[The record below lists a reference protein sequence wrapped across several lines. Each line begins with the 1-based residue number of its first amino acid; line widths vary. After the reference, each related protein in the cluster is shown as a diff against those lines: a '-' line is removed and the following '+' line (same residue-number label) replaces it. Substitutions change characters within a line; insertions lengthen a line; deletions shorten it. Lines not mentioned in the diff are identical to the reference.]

1 MINIKTNEQKTMT
14 IKSIPSFSNYMADDN
29 GNIYKAVTNNNST
42 TLSILQKKVGLNGY
56 INYNLIDDNGQRL
69 TI

>member
-1 MINIKTNEQKTMT
+1 MT

-29 GNIYKAVTNNNST
+29 GNIYKAVTDNNST
-42 TLSILQKKVGLNGY
+42 TLSLLEKRVGPNGY
-56 INYNLIDDNGQRL
+56 VNYNLTDDNGQRL